1 MSQIDFSKALDF
13 LNAASSVLIT
23 CHTRCDGDSL
33 GSAVALAQILRAKGK
48 SAEIILPS
56 PLPSR
61 YAFLF
66 TDNSPRIIQEDWR
79 SAGLAGFDSAVVL
92 DTSVRAQLVPQ
103 YDFLCAD
110 GLPVLVI
117 DHHLSHEAF
126 GTVNIIDPT
135 ASSAGLLVGELAR
148 AWSVDL
154 TPATAEA
161 LFTAIATDT
170 GWFKFPNADL
180 RTYRQACQLIRAGVQ
195 PAKIHKTLYMQAN
208 PGRVRLLARALSTLE
223 LFCDGRLACMSLQQD
238 DFVQAAAEPSDT
250 EDFVNEP
257 LRIESVEAAVMLT
270 EMPEKGSVRIS
281 LRSKR
286 QIDVAQLAKRFG
298 GGGHSRAAGAQLVGP
313 LSRARQ
319 EIISALTEELSRQ
332 V

>member
-1 MSQIDFSKALDF
+1 MSNIDFTKALHCLDR
-13 LNAASSVLIT
+13 AESILIT
-23 CHTRCDGDSL
+23 CHIRPDGDAL
-33 GSAVALAQILRAKGK
+33 GSAAALAQILQTKGK

-66 TDNSPRIIQEDWR
+66 KQQTPRVIQDDWR
-79 SAGLAGFDSAVVL
+79 QNPPTGFDTAVVL

-103 YDFLCAD
+103 FDFLCAGD
-110 GLPVLVI
+110 LQLLVI
-117 DHHLSHEAF
+117 DHHLSHEPL

-135 ASSAGLLVGELAR
+135 ASSVGLLVAELAQ

-154 TPATAEA
+154 QFPTAEA

-180 RTYRQACQLIRAGVQ
+180 RTFRQACQLIQAGVQ

-208 PGRVRLLARALSTLE
+208 PGRIRLLARALSTLE

-298 GGGHSRAAGAQLVGP
+298 GGGHSRAAGAQMPGP
-313 LSRARQ
+313 LSRAKQ
-319 EIISALTEELSRQ
+319 EVVAALTEEVSRSG
-332 V
+332 

>member
-1 MSQIDFSKALDF
+1 MSNIDFSKALDC
-13 LNAASSVLIT
+13 LDKASSILIT
-23 CHTRCDGDSL
+23 CHTRPDGDAL
-33 GSAVALAQILRAKGK
+33 GSAAALAQILRAKGK

-56 PLPSR
+56 DLPSR

-66 TDNSPRIIQEDWR
+66 AQPPRVIQDDWR
-79 SAGLAGFDSAVVL
+79 QAAPTGFDTAVVL
-92 DTSVRAQLVPQ
+92 DTSVRAQLIPQ
-103 YDFLCAD
+103 YDFLCSD

-117 DHHLSHEAF
+117 DHHLSNEPF

-135 ASSAGLLVGELAR
+135 ASSVGLLVAELAQ

-154 TPATAEA
+154 TLPAAEA

-180 RTYRQACQLIRAGVQ
+180 RTFRQACQLIQAGVQ

-208 PGRVRLLARALSTLE
+208 PGRIRLLARALSTLE

-270 EMPEKGSVRIS
+270 EMPQNGSVRIS

-298 GGGHSRAAGAQLVGP
+298 GGGHSRAAGAQMLGP
-313 LSRARQ
+313 LSRAKQ
-319 EIISALTEELSRQ
+319 EIVSALTEELSS
-332 V
+332 